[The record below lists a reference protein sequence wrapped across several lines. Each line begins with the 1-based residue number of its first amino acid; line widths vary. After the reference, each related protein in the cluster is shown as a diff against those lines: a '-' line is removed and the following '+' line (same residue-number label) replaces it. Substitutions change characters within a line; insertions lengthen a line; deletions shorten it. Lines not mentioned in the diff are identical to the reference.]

1 MTKQEFLQHLKIFV
15 QTLKEEI
22 STNDEWTVRG
32 FFEEF
37 LSPKTQKHFY
47 HIGAKEI
54 NRNSI
59 TEAVLINY

>member
-32 FFEEF
+32 FIDIF
-37 LSPKTQKHFY
+37 KNVY
-47 HIGAKEI
+47 AG
-54 NRNSI
+54 
-59 TEAVLINY
+59 